1 MTLITIALLVIANV
15 LVSIEA
21 MPCRWAA
28 FLLVAAA
35 IQTRTA
41 SAQTGSE
48 PAPATQITPPR
59 SGPLLLS
66 FGVGADYLYG
76 RWHDD
81 NLNETRDRQNA
92 GLVFHAAIGAV
103 IAGRGAVF
111 LDGPA
116 RVPVAPPLSGLSI
129 AAIGVGGTVFF
140 GQSGHWHADAA
151 IRRAWIGGEDSQLLR
166 VPAPVTTFSG
176 SWLAEIGGG
185 YATRRGRWD
194 RGPILSLFGG
204 QLRADRASG
213 WLLGIEIM
221 YAWSRF

>member
-1 MTLITIALLVIANV
+1 M
-15 LVSIEA
+15 
-21 MPCRWAA
+21 
-28 FLLVAAA
+28 LVAAA
-35 IQTRTA
+35 LQARAA
-41 SAQTGSE
+41 SAQTASE
-48 PAPATQITPPR
+48 PPPATQITPPR
-59 SGPLLLS
+59 SGPLFVS

-76 RWHDD
+76 RWQDD

-92 GLVFHAAIGAV
+92 GLALHAAIGAV

-111 LDGPA
+111 FDGQV

-140 GQSGHWHADAA
+140 GQSEHWHADLA

-185 YATRRGRWD
+185 HATRRGRWD
-194 RGPILSLFGG
+194 RSPNLSLFGG
-204 QLRADRASG
+204 RLLADRASG
-213 WLLGIEIM
+213 WLLGIRIM

>member
-1 MTLITIALLVIANV
+1 LYLPIHWYE
-15 LVSIEA
+15 IEQ
-21 MPCRWAA
+21 MLRRCAA
-28 FLLVAAA
+28 CLLVAAA
-35 IQTRTA
+35 IQARVA
-41 SAQTGSE
+41 SAQTSTE
-48 PAPATQITPPR
+48 PTPATQITPPR
-59 SGPLLLS
+59 SGPLFLS
-66 FGVGADYLYG
+66 LGVGADYLYG

-81 NLNETRDRQNA
+81 NLNDTRDRQNA
-92 GLVFHAAIGAV
+92 GLALHAAIGAV
-103 IAGRGAVF
+103 IAARGAVF
-111 LDGPA
+111 FDGQV
-116 RVPVAPPLSGLSI
+116 RVPFAPPLSGLSI
-129 AAIGVGGTVFF
+129 AAIGVGGTVFL

-194 RGPILSLFGG
+194 RGPTLSLLGG